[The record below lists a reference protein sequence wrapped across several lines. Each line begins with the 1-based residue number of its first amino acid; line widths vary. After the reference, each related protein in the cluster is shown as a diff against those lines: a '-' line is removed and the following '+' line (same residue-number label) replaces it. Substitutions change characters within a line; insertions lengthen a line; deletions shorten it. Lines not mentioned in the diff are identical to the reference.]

1 MTSRCLAAAVRIFCL
16 SALGC
21 PVVTIGAQEN
31 YEIQVY
37 GAKTV
42 EKGFTVFELHSNFT
56 GSGSRSFEGTV
67 LPTNRALHETVE
79 ITHGFSDI
87 FEVGFYLFTTA
98 SPGDGWQFVGSHIR
112 PRIRAPD
119 SWKLPVGLSLS
130 SEFGPVSTKYD
141 ANSWGVEL
149 RPIIDQTLG
158 DFYWA
163 FNPTVGWAFKG
174 ADAGKGASGMIFSP
188 SIKLQWNLSK
198 LFGAGVEYY
207 GTTGSINRL
216 APVAEQSHI
225 VYPSLDFDFSENW
238 EFNIG
243 YGVRVAGTGDHDI
256 VKIII
261 GRRFP
266 F

>member
-1 MTSRCLAAAVRIFCL
+1 MLCVPIVS
-16 SALGC
+16 
-21 PVVTIGAQEN
+21 IGAQEN

-56 GSGSRSFEGTV
+56 GNGSRSIEGTV

-87 FEVGFYLFTTA
+87 FEIGFYLFSA
-98 SPGDGWQFVGSHIR
+98 ANEGNGWQFVGAHIR
-112 PRIRAPD
+112 PRLRAPD

-163 FNPTVGWAFKG
+163 INPTVGWALKG
-174 ADAGKGASGMIFSP
+174 ADAGKGASGMIFNP
-188 SIKLQWNLSK
+188 SFKVQWNVSK
-198 LFGAGVEYY
+198 LIGAGVEYY

-216 APVAEQSHI
+216 APRAEQSHI
-225 VYPSLDFDFSENW
+225 IYPSLDFDFSENW

-256 VKIII
+256 VKIIV

>member
-1 MTSRCLAAAVRIFCL
+1 MHRLASAFCFFCL
-16 SALGC
+16 SALWL
-21 PVVTIGAQEN
+21 PIAAIGAQEN

-56 GSGSRSFEGTV
+56 GNGSRSIDGTV

-87 FEVGFYLFTTA
+87 FEIGFYLFSSA
-98 SPGDGWQFVGSHIR
+98 NEGNGWQFVGAHIR

-119 SWKLPVGLSLS
+119 AWQLPVGVSLS

-149 RPIIDQTLG
+149 RPIIDQTVG

-163 FNPTVGWAFKG
+163 FNPTVGWALKG
-174 ADAGKGASGMIFSP
+174 ADAGNGASGMIFNP
-188 SIKLQWNLSK
+188 SIKVQWNVSK
-198 LFGAGVEYY
+198 RIGAGVEYY

-216 APVAEQSHI
+216 APRAMQSHI

>member
-1 MTSRCLAAAVRIFCL
+1 MHRLASACGIFCL
-16 SALGC
+16 SALWLPC
-21 PVVTIGAQEN
+21 AAIGAQEN

-42 EKGFTVFELHSNFT
+42 DKGYTVFELHSNFT
-56 GSGSRSFEGTV
+56 GNGSRSIEGTV
-67 LPTNRALHETVE
+67 LPSNRALHETVE

-87 FEVGFYLFTTA
+87 FEVGFYLFSTTN
-98 SPGDGWQFVGSHIR
+98 PGNGWQFVGSHIR

-119 SWKLPVGLSLS
+119 SWRLPVGLSLS
-130 SEFGPVSTKYD
+130 SEFGPVSPKYD

-149 RPIIDQTLG
+149 RPVIDQTLG

-163 FNPTVGWAFKG
+163 FNPTVGWALKG
-174 ADAGKGASGMIFSP
+174 ADAGKGASGMIFNP

-198 LFGAGVEYY
+198 LVGAGVEYY

-216 APVAEQSHI
+216 AAGAEQSHI